1 MALFLCLSEGSL
13 EEADLQDFL
22 DSEVLEIAGGLN
34 DRVRQI
40 IAPTIEDMGFDLVR
54 VLVTGGRKPKLQIM
68 VEPLEDRI
76 MTVEDCAIISRQVS
90 VLLDVEDPI
99 TDAYDLEVSSPGLD
113 RPLMKLEDFQR
124 FMGFEA
130 RAETRIP
137 KEGQRRF
144 KGLITKAE
152 DDGEI
157 VLQERD
163 DLEHKLNFS
172 EFAKAKLVLSDA
184 LVEAAQNG
192 TLPTKNNDTKKNSL
206 N

>member
-1 MALFLCLSEGSL
+1 M
-13 EEADLQDFL
+13 QDFL
-22 DSEVLEIAGGLN
+22 NEEVLEIAGGLN

-40 IAPTIEDMGFDLVR
+40 VEPTINDMGYDIVR

-68 VEPLEDRI
+68 AEPEEDRI
-76 MTVEDCAIISRQVS
+76 MTVEDCEIISRQVS

-113 RPLMKLEDFQR
+113 RPLVKIDDFRR
-124 FMGFEA
+124 FIGFEA

-137 KEGQRRF
+137 RSGQRRF
-144 KGLITKAE
+144 KGIITSAAE
-152 DDGEI
+152 SGEI
-157 VLQERD
+157 VLRERE
-163 DLEHKLNFS
+163 DLEHQLKFS
-172 EFAKAKLVLSDA
+172 ELAKAKLVLSDA

-192 TLPTKNNDTKKNSL
+192 TLPAKNHDQKKKSL